1 MTSTLPSNLSASKT
15 SPESLPLPVSIRLR
29 QRLEESGTPFFAND
43 NISDVLR
50 EGDLEQLE
58 IEVAGKVREL
68 LRSLV
73 IDIDNDHN
81 TEETAERVARMYL
94 HEVFKGRYHTQPK
107 IASFPN
113 VKKLD
118 EIYTVGPI
126 SIRSACSHHLV
137 PILGSCWIGIKPGD
151 RVIGLSKFSRVADW
165 VFSRP
170 HIQEEAVIILADEIE
185 RLCAPQGL
193 AILVKAQ
200 HYCMKWRGVKE
211 PQTSM
216 VNSVVRG
223 DFRHD
228 PSLKQEFFELV
239 RQQEPLLQQLIWS
252 QQFWLH
258 HQVCHK
264 SQCIIGQSISRMH
277 ELLMLADHMSHLKI
291 KLCSGKP
298 EDGVGWPEIWKLQGW
313 EFAHLLIAHSLISLK
328 SNERL

>member
-1 MTSTLPSNLSASKT
+1 MTSTLPSGLSSRDLSNRDLNGRASLRASDT
-15 SPESLPLPVSIRLR
+15 LPVSQRIR
-29 QRLEESGTPFFAND
+29 QRLQESGAPYLAND
-43 NISDVLR
+43 NISAYIA
-50 EGDLEQLE
+50 EGELEQLQA
-58 IEVAGKVREL
+58 EVSDRVREL
-68 LRSLV
+68 LCSLV
-73 IDIDNDHN
+73 IDIENDHN
-81 TEETAERVARMYL
+81 TAETAERVAKMYL
-94 HEVFKGRYHTQPK
+94 QEVFKGRYLEQPK

-126 SIRSACSHHLV
+126 SVRSACSHHLV

-151 RVIGLSKFSRVADW
+151 RVIGLSKFTRVADW

-170 HIQEEAVIILADEIE
+170 HIQEEAVMILADEIE
-185 RLCAPQGL
+185 RLCEPQGL

-239 RQQEPLLQQLIWS
+239 KQQESLL
-252 QQFWLH
+252 
-258 HQVCHK
+258 V
-264 SQCIIGQSISRMH
+264 R
-277 ELLMLADHMSHLKI
+277 
-291 KLCSGKP
+291 
-298 EDGVGWPEIWKLQGW
+298 
-313 EFAHLLIAHSLISLK
+313 
-328 SNERL
+328 